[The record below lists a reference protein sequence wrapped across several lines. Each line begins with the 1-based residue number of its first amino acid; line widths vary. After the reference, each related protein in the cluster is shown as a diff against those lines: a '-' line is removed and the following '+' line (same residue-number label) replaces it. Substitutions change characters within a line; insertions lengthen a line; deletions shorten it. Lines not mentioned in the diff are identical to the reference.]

1 MVVITG
7 ASGKTGSAIAGLLLM
22 RGEKV
27 RLIGRSSER
36 LKQFRDNGAEIAA
49 GDQGDAAFLTRSFT
63 NAESAYLLIPPKVDS
78 PDIIAYY
85 NVMGDAAVA
94 AIRDSGIKRV
104 VFLSSLGAELEQGTG
119 PVKGLHDV
127 EQKLSWIIGVNIT
140 ILRPGYFMENTL
152 GSIPL
157 IKQKG
162 INGGSIA
169 ADKKIA
175 VIATRDIAEAAAN
188 LLGEGSP
195 GVVRIRE
202 LFGDALTQAEMT
214 RLMGEAI
221 GMRDLPYVQFSEEE
235 AAAAFVQMGF
245 SKSVADSFV
254 EMGRALSEGR
264 IHPVETDSQRPNTPT
279 RFNQFAQE
287 VFKPAYDRS
296 V

>member
-1 MVVITG
+1 MIAVTG
-7 ASGKTGSAIAGLLLM
+7 ATGKTGSKITDMLLEK
-22 RGEKV
+22 GEKV
-27 RLIGRSSER
+27 RVIGRSSER
-36 LKQFRDNGAEIAA
+36 LKIFKDKGAEIAA

-63 NAESAYLLIPPKVDS
+63 NADSAYLLIPPKVDS

-85 NVMGDAAVA
+85 NAMGDAAVT

-104 VFLSSLGAELEQGTG
+104 VFLSSLGAEQEQGTG

-127 EQKLSWIIGVNIT
+127 EQKLSWIIGVDIV

-162 INGGSIA
+162 INGGSIV
-169 ADKKIA
+169 ADKQFA
-175 VIATRDIAEAAAN
+175 VVATRDIAAVAAG

-202 LFGDALTQAEMT
+202 LFGDLLTSAEMT
-214 RLMGEAI
+214 RLIGEAI
-221 GMRDLPYVQFSEEE
+221 GIRDLPYVQFSEED

-245 SKSVADSFV
+245 SKNVADSFV
-254 EMGRALSEGR
+254 EMGRALGEGR
-264 IHPVETDSQRPNTPT
+264 IHPVEIDPQRPNTPT
-279 RFNQFAQE
+279 RFAQFARE
-287 VFKPAYDRS
+287 VFKPAYERS